1 MPAGIAPL
9 HPSIL
14 SKGVHIY
21 EPFGGSDISILY
33 LHLECGDFVGT
44 YTTQVE
50 SKADE
55 QAVYFALQKAQ
66 RQFPGQLPDSAIAGC
81 CSRLGSNIIEETAE
95 PAFRRLINE
104 RGQIDIVGGN

>member
-1 MPAGIAPL
+1 MSAGIAHL

-44 YTTQVE
+44 ITTQVE

-55 QAVYFALQKAQ
+55 
-66 RQFPGQLPDSAIAGC
+66 
-81 CSRLGSNIIEETAE
+81 
-95 PAFRRLINE
+95 
-104 RGQIDIVGGN
+104 